1 MMGFIVSII
10 LLILAISCHK
20 KTGCW
25 YSPGA
30 LFLYLWSLIVCFSSL
45 HLWGIYEVSD
55 RMYFLALVG
64 SVAFYLGNYKTQVH
78 IKNAGHIDKS
88 ERYIPGYVFF
98 ISIVVLV
105 LMQVKP
111 FIQSLLLQAS
121 GAELSEIRAEFFEQ
135 NKSALQTLIET
146 ITSIF
151 VPLLEA
157 YGVVMFAKDMKKN
170 IIYLLSV
177 IVLVGMKS
185 VTSGGRWGLFFL
197 LVELIIC
204 VLLFKKA
211 THVKYAFK
219 TRFTVISIAALLIGS
234 IVFVSLQRGIESE
247 SMVKHY
253 YMYLCG
259 NMVFC
264 DQRLPMLDNW
274 GVFPLSVGL
283 WGLWYLIFP
292 YLKFLGIPYPSW
304 YSVVSDTVMTTQD
317 SMPIG
322 EDMNFNA
329 FSTPFYYLYADA
341 RWLGVIA
348 GMFLWAKIAGILY
361 QRVVFEGNSKS
372 LVFFLLSCQMIFN
385 SIFAFPFVNTG
396 YVSILIY
403 YFIDRHYFHK
413 QKKLVK

>member
-1 MMGFIVSII
+1 M
-10 LLILAISCHK
+10 
-20 KTGCW
+20 
-25 YSPGA
+25 
-30 LFLYLWSLIVCFSSL
+30 YLWALIVFFSSL
-45 HLWGIYEVSD
+45 HLFGMYEVSD
-55 RMYFLALVG
+55 RMYFLVLVG

-98 ISIVVLV
+98 ISIIILV

-111 FIQSLLLQAS
+111 FIQSLLLQAR
-121 GAELSEIRAEFFEQ
+121 GAELREIRTEFFEQ
-135 NKSALQTLIET
+135 DKSALQTLMET

-185 VTSGGRWGLFFL
+185 VISGGRWGIFFL

-204 VLLFKKA
+204 VSLFKKSSL
-211 THVKYAFK
+211 VKYAFK
-219 TRFTVISIAALLIGS
+219 TKFFLVSIIALLVGS
-234 IVFVSLQRGIESE
+234 IVFVSLQRGIENE
-247 SMVKHY
+247 DLVKHY

-264 DQRLPMLDNW
+264 DQRLPLLDNW
-274 GVFPLSVGL
+274 GVFPLSIGL

-292 YLKFLGIPYPSW
+292 YLHFFGIPYPPW

-317 SMPIG
+317 TMPIG
-322 EDMNFNA
+322 EDMYMNA
-329 FSTPFYYLYADA
+329 FSTPFYYLYADT
-341 RWLGVIA
+341 RWLGIIV
-348 GMFLWAKIAGILY
+348 GMFLWAKIAGKLY
-361 QRVVFEGNSKS
+361 QRVIIEGSSKS
-372 LVFFLLSCQMIFN
+372 IIFFLLSCQMIFN
-385 SIFAFPFVNTG
+385 SIFMFPFVNTG

-403 YFIDRHYFHK
+403 YFIDRHYIDK
-413 QKKLVK
+413 RKKLVK